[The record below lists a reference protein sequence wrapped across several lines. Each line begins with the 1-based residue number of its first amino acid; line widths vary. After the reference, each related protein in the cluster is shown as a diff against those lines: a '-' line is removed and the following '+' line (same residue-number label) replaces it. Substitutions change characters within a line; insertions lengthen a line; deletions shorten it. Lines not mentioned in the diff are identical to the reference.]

1 VFLKKF
7 DCLNVCSKQGYPSVV
22 LAVRAFDTH
31 TMTWTILDV
40 YGKSPIARRGQ
51 SVTLV
56 GSTLVMF
63 GGEDSQRHLMDD
75 LNILDLESLTWEAIE
90 TRSTS
95 TVPTP

>member
-1 VFLKKF
+1 MTTITL
-7 DCLNVCSKQGYPSVV
+7 V
-22 LAVRAFDTH
+22 LSYVSMFSF
-31 TMTWTILDV
+31 V
-40 YGKSPIARRGQ
+40 QIARRGQ

>member
-1 VFLKKF
+1 L
-7 DCLNVCSKQGYPSVV
+7 V
-22 LAVRAFDTH
+22 LSYVSMFSF
-31 TMTWTILDV
+31 V
-40 YGKSPIARRGQ
+40 QIARHGQ

-63 GGEDSQRHLMDD
+63 GGEVSHRHLMDD

>member
-1 VFLKKF
+1 MFSFV
-7 DCLNVCSKQGYPSVV
+7 Q
-22 LAVRAFDTH
+22 
-31 TMTWTILDV
+31 
-40 YGKSPIARRGQ
+40 IARRGQ
-51 SVTLV
+51 SMTLV

-63 GGEDSQRHLMDD
+63 GGEVSQRHLMDD

>member
-1 VFLKKF
+1 M
-7 DCLNVCSKQGYPSVV
+7 V
-22 LAVRAFDTH
+22 LSYVSMFSF
-31 TMTWTILDV
+31 V
-40 YGKSPIARRGQ
+40 QIARGGQ

-63 GGEDSQRHLMDD
+63 GGEDSKRHHLMDD

-90 TRSTS
+90 TRYTS